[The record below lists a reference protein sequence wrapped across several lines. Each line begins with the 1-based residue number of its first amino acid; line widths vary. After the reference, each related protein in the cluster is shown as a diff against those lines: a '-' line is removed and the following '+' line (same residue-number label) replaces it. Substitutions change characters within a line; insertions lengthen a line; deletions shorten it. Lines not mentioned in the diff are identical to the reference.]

1 MVAARWDFFQ
11 LTAQTC
17 YQAMQARNER
27 FKYNPSSTWTV
38 ENVLF
43 CNAKQGTTRQAFR
56 HSNEPFSKQ
65 GRMFRN
71 DENDVN

>member
-1 MVAARWDFFQ
+1 MGAARWDFFQ
-11 LTAQTC
+11 LTAQTRN
-17 YQAMQARNER
+17 QALQARNER
-27 FKYNPSSTWTV
+27 FKYNPSSTGTV

-56 HSNEPFSKQ
+56 HSNEPFSKW

-71 DENDVN
+71 DVN